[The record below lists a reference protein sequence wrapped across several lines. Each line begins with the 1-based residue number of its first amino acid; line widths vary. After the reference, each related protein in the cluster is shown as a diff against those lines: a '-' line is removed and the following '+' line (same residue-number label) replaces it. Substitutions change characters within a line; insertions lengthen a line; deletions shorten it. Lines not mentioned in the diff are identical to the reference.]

1 MRKPSGVAPGRLF
14 SMGSRASLARKV
26 AANPATVTGFFKSTG
41 IAEFDKPI
49 SE

>member
-14 SMGSRASLARKV
+14 SVGPRESLARKE
-26 AANPATVTGFFKSTG
+26 AAKPVTVTGFFKATG
-41 IAEFDKPI
+41 IAEFDKWI